1 MTGSHEV
8 KSSILS
14 VSTNKIPHLSIKTNV
29 EFLHYFMQNQ
39 KSSKVRE
46 NQGLYDKKRK
56 NRIVRRPTN
65 PHRMERNRRMTL
77 SIVDV
82 VGVLPDQPDARHAS
96 TYWAVLKNRMSAEG
110 ADQLLTNCKQLKLK
124 ASDGKSHK
132 GNQDTLSFA

>member
-29 EFLHYFMQNQ
+29 EFLHHFMQNQ
-39 KSSKVRE
+39 KSSKVRV

-65 PHRMERNRRMTL
+65 PHRMERNRRMAL

-96 TYWAVLKNRMSAEG
+96 TYWAVWKNRMSGEG